1 MENLSAFL
9 TSLGLQDHLQTFADE
24 GLELQLL
31 PQLVGAGDS
40 GTHAD
45 LKELGLSR
53 MGDKLKLIQA
63 VQAMAA
69 DERAK
74 TAAHKRDCN
83 EEQGT
88 PARETQEP
96 KRAKLTPEEVGK
108 VRNKFEAKDSQSRF
122 PRPQGVSARH
132 MGVLV

>member
-1 MENLSAFL
+1 MLSCFGPVFIPAPAEGGVCCTMENLSAFL

-53 MGDKLKLIQA
+53 MGDRLKLIQA

-96 KRAKLTPEEVGK
+96 KRAKLIPMMPLVGQPLL
-108 VRNKFEAKDSQSRF
+108 A
-122 PRPQGVSARH
+122 
-132 MGVLV
+132 